1 MADRPR
7 LSIALLAFA
16 PLSEET
22 LRERAAPV
30 LPQGF
35 SAKERAH
42 EGRRKAFFAGRACVS
57 ALLESEGLSDSV
69 MPDAEFGFLTLK
81 HNRALSINVS
91 HTDEVAVAALSTSPV
106 GVDIERADRPI
117 SQKVLDKILLPG
129 EEEGLRRVL
138 GETFRPVFIWS
149 VKEAISK
156 ATGLG
161 IKFGLSAFEIIPTS
175 NPPWPVKLGE
185 TGPLPL
191 IDPAISILLWND
203 YVLSICAQKQSLFT
217 PPTLRVL

>member
-7 LSIALLAFA
+7 LSIALLSFA
-16 PLSEET
+16 TVSEET

-30 LPQGF
+30 LPTGF

-42 EGRRKAFFAGRACVS
+42 EGRRKAFFAGRSCIS
-57 ALLESEGLSDSV
+57 ALLQSEGLTDTV
-69 MPDAEFGFLTLK
+69 VPDPQFGFVTLK
-81 HNRALSINVS
+81 NHRELSINIS
-91 HTDEVAVAALSTSPV
+91 HTDEVAVAALSTSPL

-138 GETFRPVFIWS
+138 GEAFRPVFLWS

-161 IKFGLSAFEIIPTS
+161 IKFGLSAFEIIPAN

-185 TGPLPL
+185 TGPLTL
-191 IDPAISILLWND
+191 VDPAITILRWNEF
-203 YVLSICAQKQSLFT
+203 VISLCAQKQSLFT
-217 PPTLRVL
+217 PPTLRIL